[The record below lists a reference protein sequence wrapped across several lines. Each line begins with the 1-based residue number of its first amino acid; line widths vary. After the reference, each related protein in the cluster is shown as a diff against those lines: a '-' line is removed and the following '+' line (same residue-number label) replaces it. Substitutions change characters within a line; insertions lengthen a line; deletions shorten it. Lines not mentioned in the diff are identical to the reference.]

1 MEVRMEAYV
10 EPRGP
15 LRGEVEVPPDKSISH
30 RAAILGAM
38 ARGRTTARP
47 FLRSLDCLSTV
58 SCLRML
64 GVDIRLEGNVLVV
77 EGEGPESWRE
87 PVDVLDA
94 GNSATTMRLLAG
106 ALAGRPFLSIISG
119 DSSLR
124 SRPMRRVVEPLRRM
138 GATVMGRSGDSL
150 PPLAIRGGKLEG
162 IDWRMEVESAQVKS
176 AVLLAGLQ
184 AEGETT
190 VRGGRSARDH
200 TERMLVL
207 MGADLSFGEESVT
220 VRPGDLKGV
229 DISIPGDMSSAAF
242 LMAAAV
248 LVPGSHLILKEV
260 GLNPTRAGFLSLLN
274 AMGAMIAEYDY
285 AEADGEPRG
294 TLEVRHARLRGVEVE
309 PHRVPSMI
317 DELPLVAV
325 VATQAEGETVVRGA
339 SELRVK
345 ESDRIAAVCGELRKM
360 GARIEELPDGFVVRG
375 PTQLKGAEVDPR
387 GDHRIAMA
395 LAVAGLVA
403 EGVTTVRGWE
413 CTEVSFPGFLE
424 LLTSGPGA

>member
-1 MEVRMEAYV
+1 
-10 EPRGP
+10 
-15 LRGEVEVPPDKSISH
+15 
-30 RAAILGAM
+30 
-38 ARGRTTARP
+38 
-47 FLRSLDCLSTV
+47 
-58 SCLRML
+58 ML
-64 GVDIRLEGNVLVV
+64 GVEIRLEGNTLVV
-77 EGEGPESWRE
+77 EGGGPESWRE
-87 PVDVLDA
+87 PRDVLDA

-119 DSSLR
+119 DSSLL
-124 SRPMRRVVEPLRRM
+124 SRPMGRVVEPLRRM
-138 GATVMGRSGDSL
+138 GAIVMGRNGDRL
-150 PPLAIRGGKLEG
+150 PPLVIRGGGLRG

-190 VRGGRSARDH
+190 VRGGLAARDH
-200 TERMLVL
+200 TERMLAL
-207 MGADLSFGEESVT
+207 MGADLSFDGEGVT
-220 VRPGDLKGV
+220 VRPGTLGGA
-229 DISIPGDMSSAAF
+229 DISIPGDISSAAF

-248 LVPGSHLILKEV
+248 LVPGSHLVIREV

-274 AMGAMIAEYDY
+274 TMGAMIAEYEYSEVDR
-285 AEADGEPRG
+285 EPRG

-309 PHRVPSMI
+309 PLRVPSMI

-360 GARIEELPDGFVVRG
+360 GAYIEELPDGFVVRG
-375 PTQLKGAEVDPR
+375 PVRLRGAEVDPR

-395 LAVAGLVA
+395 LAVAALVA
-403 EGVTTVRGWE
+403 EGPTIIRGWE
-413 CTEVSFPGFLE
+413 CTEVSFPGFLK
-424 LLTSGPGA
+424 LLGFGSDAR

>member
-1 MEVRMEAYV
+1 MEAYV
-10 EPRGP
+10 GPRRP

-64 GVDIRLEGNVLVV
+64 GVDIKLEEDVLVV
-77 EGEGPESWRE
+77 EGDGPQSWRE
-87 PVDVLDA
+87 PEEVLDA

-119 DSSLR
+119 DTSLR
-124 SRPMRRVVEPLRRM
+124 SRPMGRVVEPLRRM
-138 GATVMGRSGDSL
+138 GASVMGRRGDTL
-150 PPLAIRGGKLEG
+150 PPLAIRGGRLEG
-162 IDWRMEVESAQVKS
+162 IDWTMEVESAQVKS

-207 MGADLSFGEESVT
+207 MGADLSFHEDGVT
-220 VRPGDLKGV
+220 VRPGTLEGV

-248 LVPGSHLILKEV
+248 MVPGSHLILKGV

-285 AEADGEPRG
+285 SESDGEPRG
-294 TLEVRHARLRGVEVE
+294 TLEVRHARLRGVEIE
-309 PHRVPSMI
+309 PRRIPSMI

-375 PTQLKGAEVDPR
+375 PVRLRGAEVDPR

-395 LAVAGLVA
+395 LAVAALVA
-403 EGVTTVRGWE
+403 EGVTTIRGWE
-413 CTEVSFPGFLE
+413 CTEVSFPGFLD
-424 LLTSGPGA
+424 LLSSGLGA